1 MSLKIY
7 NTLTR
12 EKETFETLEPGKV
25 RMYVCGPTVYD
36 SAHVGHAMST
46 IVFDV
51 IRRYLEY
58 KSYQVLHVMN
68 YTDVDD
74 KVIRRA
80 NELGVDPVG
89 LAKRYI
95 DEYDQLLETLNIL
108 PPSVKPRVSQEID
121 GIIALVKGLVEKG
134 FAYEVDG
141 DVYFSVSKDEDY
153 GKLSRR
159 QLDDMRAGFRLEVD
173 ERKESPAD
181 FALWKAAKEG
191 EPSWESPWGQGRPG
205 WHIECSAMAL
215 RHLGDQIDIHGGGN
229 DLIFPHHENE
239 IAQTESLTEKP
250 FARYWV
256 HNGML
261 QIRGEDMSKSVGN
274 MVTVDQFLSEH
285 DADVLRFL
293 ILNANY
299 RAPLVYT
306 EEVVEQAERGLERLK
321 GAFRPVVPA
330 DKIDP
335 DAQQALVYK
344 TQKTRD
350 DFESAMDDDFNSSA
364 ALAALFELVR
374 SINTARDT
382 GIDEKTLTEAQNTL
396 RELASVLG
404 LQLQEKGA
412 ILIEAEPFIQLLIE
426 VREELRSA
434 KHFALADRI
443 RDRLLELGIALEDGK
458 TGTTWKRDRS

>member
-7 NTLTR
+7 NTLSR
-12 EKETFETLEPGKV
+12 EKEPFETLEAGKV

-36 SAHVGHAMST
+36 SAHVGHAMSS

-58 KSYQVLHVMN
+58 KGYQVSHVMN

-89 LAKRYI
+89 LAEKYI
-95 DEYDQLLETLNIL
+95 DEYDRLIEVLNIL
-108 PPSVKPRVSQEID
+108 PPTVKPRVSQEID
-121 GIIALVKGLVEKG
+121 DIIELVQGLIDRG
-134 FAYEVDG
+134 FAYEVEG
-141 DVYFSVSKDEDY
+141 DVYFRVSEDEDY
-153 GKLSRR
+153 GRLSRR
-159 QLDDMRAGFRLEVD
+159 QLDDMRAGFRFEVD
-173 ERKESPAD
+173 ERKENPAD

-191 EPSWESPWGQGRPG
+191 EPSWASPWGLGRPG

-215 RHLGDQIDIHGGGN
+215 HHLGEQIDIHGGGN

-239 IAQTESLTEKP
+239 IAQSESLTGMS

-261 QIRGEDMSKSVGN
+261 QIHGEDMSKSVGN

-285 DADVLRFL
+285 EADVLRIL

-299 RAPLVYT
+299 RAPLIFT
-306 EEVVEQAERGLERLK
+306 DNVVEQAERGLERLK
-321 GAFRPVVPA
+321 GAFRPAVPA
-330 DKIDP
+330 NEVDANISLELTRKINE
-335 DAQQALVYK
+335 AREGFTL
-344 TQKTRD
+344 
-350 DFESAMDDDFNSSA
+350 AMDDDFNSSV

-374 SINTARDT
+374 SINTARDS
-382 GIDEKTLTEAQNTL
+382 GVDAETLMDAQETL
-396 RELASVLG
+396 RELAGVLG
-404 LQLQEKGA
+404 LQLQERRSEPLG
-412 ILIEAEPFIQLLIE
+412 AEPYIQLLIQ
-426 VREELRSA
+426 VREELRAA
-434 KHFALADRI
+434 KQFVLADRI
-443 RDRLLELGIALEDGK
+443 RDRLIELGIALEDGK
-458 TGTTWKRDRS
+458 TGTTWKLDR

>member
-7 NTLTR
+7 NTLSR
-12 EKETFETLEPGKV
+12 EKEPFETLEAGKV

-36 SAHVGHAMST
+36 SAHVGHAMSS

-58 KSYQVLHVMN
+58 KGYQVSHVMN

-89 LAKRYI
+89 LAEKYI
-95 DEYDQLLETLNIL
+95 DEYDRLIEVLNIL
-108 PPSVKPRVSQEID
+108 PPTVKPRVSQEID
-121 GIIALVKGLVEKG
+121 DIIELVQGLIDRG
-134 FAYEVDG
+134 FAYEVEG
-141 DVYFSVSKDEDY
+141 DVYFRVSEDEDY
-153 GKLSRR
+153 GRLSRR
-159 QLDDMRAGFRLEVD
+159 QLDDMRAGFRFEVD
-173 ERKESPAD
+173 ERKENPAD

-191 EPSWESPWGQGRPG
+191 EPSWASPWGLGRPG

-215 RHLGDQIDIHGGGN
+215 HHLGEQIDIHGGGN

-239 IAQTESLTEKP
+239 IAQSESLTGMS

-261 QIRGEDMSKSVGN
+261 QIHGEDMSKSVGN

-285 DADVLRFL
+285 EADVLRIL

-299 RAPLVYT
+299 RAPLIFT
-306 EEVVEQAERGLERLK
+306 DNVVEQAERGLERLK
-321 GAFRPVVPA
+321 GAFRPAVPA
-330 DKIDP
+330 DEVDANISLELTRKINE
-335 DAQQALVYK
+335 AREGFTL
-344 TQKTRD
+344 
-350 DFESAMDDDFNSSA
+350 AMDDDFNSSV

-374 SINTARDT
+374 SINTARDS
-382 GIDEKTLTEAQNTL
+382 GVDAETLMDAQETL
-396 RELASVLG
+396 RELAGVLG
-404 LQLQEKGA
+404 LQLQERRSEPLG
-412 ILIEAEPFIQLLIE
+412 AEPYIQLLIQ
-426 VREELRSA
+426 VREELRAA
-434 KHFALADRI
+434 KQFVLADRI
-443 RDRLLELGIALEDGK
+443 RDRLIELGIALEDGK
-458 TGTTWKRDRS
+458 TGTTWKLDR